1 MTTKRFGRRTIELSN
16 EQKILFPDDGI
27 TKGDLVEYYERAC
40 ERMLPHVKARPLML
54 QRFPNGIASFGFY
67 QKQSGGYFP
76 DWIRT
81 VRVKKQ
87 GGVQDLVVCD
97 DSATL
102 VYLANQAAIVLHPW
116 LSRVD
121 RIDYPDVFVID
132 LDPPSGEF
140 AQVRSAARHC
150 KRLLDELEFPAF
162 LKTTGSKGL
171 HVVVPLAGR
180 ESFDSVRQTARAL
193 TDVLAARHPD
203 ELTTEH
209 RKDKRGGRIYLD
221 VARNAYAQTAVAPY
235 SVRALPGAPVSAPI
249 EWAEIGRRG
258 FDSRFYTIRNVLRR
272 SADPWAD
279 LRRSRC
285 SMATLARRLET
296 LRRPRAA

>member
-1 MTTKRFGRRTIELSN
+1 MTTRRFGRRTIELSN
-16 EQKILFPDDGI
+16 EQKVLFPDDGI
-27 TKGDLVEYYERAC
+27 TKGDLVDYYERAS
-40 ERMLPHVKARPLML
+40 ERMLPHVKSRPLVL

-67 QKQSGGYFP
+67 QKQTSDYFP
-76 DWIRT
+76 DWIRK

-87 GGVQDLVVCD
+87 GGEQDLVVCD
-97 DSATL
+97 NAATL

-116 LSRVD
+116 LSRID
-121 RIDYPDVFVID
+121 RIDFPDLFVID
-132 LDPPSGEF
+132 LDPPTGEF
-140 AQVRSAARHC
+140 AQARSAALRC

-171 HVVVPLAGR
+171 HVVFPLAGR
-180 ESFDSVRQTARAL
+180 EDFNSVRQIARTL

-209 RKDKRGGRIYLD
+209 RKNKRAGRVYLD
-221 VARNAYAQTAVAPY
+221 IARNAYAQTAVAPY

-258 FDSRFYTIRNVLRR
+258 FHSRFYTIRNVLGRE
-272 SADPWAD
+272 DPWAD

-285 SMATLARRLET
+285 SMSTLARRLEA
-296 LRRPRAA
+296 LKRPRAA